1 MGKTFSLP
9 EKWDVRVYV
18 KWQKRKIKEFLKN
31 IKMQILKYK
40 LMLIVMIC

>member
-1 MGKTFSLP
+1 MGKTFSLT
-9 EKWDVRVYV
+9 EKWDVRVDV
-18 KWQKRKIKEFLKN
+18 KWRKRKIKEFLKN

>member
-1 MGKTFSLP
+1 MGKTFSLT